1 MGEVTIRRG
10 EIADIPAVSAMLAQ
24 SFENDPEMA
33 AIIPPPEQ
41 RPERL
46 QRMFAAQAR
55 HHYFPYGAVD
65 LAFAGTQL
73 LGAAMWAAPGHAS
86 PPPFALAR
94 MVPEYAAALG
104 PHLWRGLRAEQV
116 AQRYHPHY
124 DHWYLYVIG
133 ASPAAQGRGVGR
145 ALLEHGLARA
155 DSAGDAAYLEAT
167 TSRSAALYRRLGVV
181 DLGNQP
187 SGTTGMWRPAKVS
200 D

>member
-1 MGEVTIRRG
+1 
-10 EIADIPAVSAMLAQ
+10 
-24 SFENDPEMA
+24 MA
-33 AIIPPPEQ
+33 
-41 RPERL
+41 
-46 QRMFAAQAR
+46 
-55 HHYFPYGAVD
+55 
-65 LAFAGTQL
+65 
-73 LGAAMWAAPGHAS
+73 
-86 PPPFALAR
+86 
-94 MVPEYAAALG
+94 PEYAAALG

-167 TSRSAALYRRLGVV
+167 TPRSAALYRRLGFV

-187 SGTTGMWRPAKVS
+187 SGTTGMWRPAKVT